1 MFSKKYHK
9 MVTKE
14 VLSIDKIDKY
24 CACSG
29 GNIVKT
35 TAG

>member
-1 MFSKKYHK
+1 MFCKKCHK

-24 CACSG
+24 CACSRA
-29 GNIVKT
+29 NIVKT